1 MKSNINN
8 GYTFQE
14 ALQQKSTIKIDVT
27 LLIDDKFIEITD
39 NYFFTINDYKTFE
52 RLKSILQVEGNNKRE
67 IKLLNDFFNSKVGY
81 LYTIWSE
88 ISVISQLLEL
98 KKKVDEKDIYDAIQ
112 RMKEDISFFP
122 IKNLF
127 VNINKPTKK
136 GLLKVLDKQNEHINE
151 YINKEVCSFIK
162 KSKLLIEY

>member
-1 MKSNINN
+1 MIQNLKEKYIEYLDKKAYLKS
-8 GYTFQE
+8 
-14 ALQQKSTIKIDVT
+14 LK
-27 LLIDDKFIEITD
+27 
-39 NYFFTINDYKTFE
+39 
-52 RLKSILQVEGNNKRE
+52 RLKSMLQINGNNKRE
-67 IKLLNDFFNSKVGY
+67 MKLLNDFFNSKIGY
-81 LYTIWSE
+81 LYTVWSE
-88 ISVISQLLEL
+88 ISVIAQLLEL
-98 KKKVDEKDIYDAIQ
+98 KKKVNEEDIYNAIQ

>member
-1 MKSNINN
+1 M
-8 GYTFQE
+8 
-14 ALQQKSTIKIDVT
+14 
-27 LLIDDKFIEITD
+27 IDDKFIEITD

-52 RLKSILQVEGNNKRE
+52 NISKNEMTMNLKEKYIEYLDKKAYLKSLKRLKSMLQVEGNNIRE

-112 RMKEDISFFP
+112 KMKEDISFFP
-122 IKNLF
+122 L
-127 VNINKPTKK
+127 
-136 GLLKVLDKQNEHINE
+136 
-151 YINKEVCSFIK
+151 
-162 KSKLLIEY
+162 